1 MRETRPLAL
10 AATNA
15 LLGAGIGLLLSE
27 RIGNAR
33 RMAIGGALAAL
44 GALGTLTVVAAVM
57 IRRRRIEALTTW
69 RPPPPVH

>member
-1 MRETRPLAL
+1 MRETRPLLL

-27 RIGNAR
+27 RIGSGR
-33 RMAIGGALAAL
+33 RMAIGAVLAAI
-44 GALGTLTVVAAVM
+44 GAASTITLAITAMRA
-57 IRRRRIEALTTW
+57 RRELATTTW